1 MKGVTVAITLSATGP
16 ADLAPAPWLDAAQF
30 WPGLEAATA
39 GLDTPLAVLELGALR
54 FNTHDLVRRAAG
66 KPIRVAS
73 KSIRVR
79 GLLHA
84 LLGTDGYA
92 GVLAFTLPE
101 ALWLAETIDDIV
113 VGYPTADA
121 AAIRRLAADPVAAA
135 RVTLMVDSIDHL
147 DFIDA
152 CVSPNQ
158 RENLRLCLELDVSW
172 QAAVLLGH
180 VGVWRS
186 PVRTADEAA
195 ALAAVIDARA
205 GFTLVGMMAYEA
217 QIAGLGDRNDPRGS
231 WSFTKRWMKR
241 RSIAEL
247 TERRAE
253 AVAAVRGITALEF
266 VNGGGTGS
274 LESTSQDD
282 SVTEI
287 AAGSGILGGHLF
299 DNYRSFHP
307 APAASFALSVVRKPA
322 PSMAVILGGGWVA
335 SGPPG
340 EDRMPRL
347 EWPTGLHLV
356 PREMAGEVQTPIQGA
371 GASTL
376 VTGDRVWLRHS
387 KSGELSERVNEFV
400 VVGDGRVLEGLPTY
414 RGEGK
419 AFL

>member
-1 MKGVTVAITLSATGP
+1 VAITLSAVGP
-16 ADLAPAPWLDAAQF
+16 AALAPAPWLDPARF
-30 WPGLEAATA
+30 WPRLEAATA
-39 GLDTPLAVLELGALR
+39 GLESPLAVLDLEALR

-73 KSIRVR
+73 KSIRMR
-79 GLLHA
+79 GLIHA
-84 LLGTDGYA
+84 LLGTEGYA

-121 AAIRRLAADPVAAA
+121 DAIRRLAGDPIAAS
-135 RVTLMVDSIDHL
+135 RVTLMVDSVEHL

-152 CVSPNQ
+152 CVQPNQ
-158 RENLRLCLELDVSW
+158 RERLRLCLELDASW
-172 QAAVLLGH
+172 RSAVLLGH

-186 PVRTADEAA
+186 PIRTADQAT
-195 ALAAVIDARA
+195 ALARVIEARA

-231 WSFTKRWMKR
+231 WSLTKRWMKR

-253 AVAAVRGITALEF
+253 AVAAVRQVGPLEF

-274 LESTSQDD
+274 IESTSQDGA
-282 SVTEI
+282 VTEI

-299 DNYRSFHP
+299 DNYQSFSP

-347 EWPTGLHLV
+347 EWPTGLQLV
-356 PREMAGEVQTPIQGA
+356 PREMAGEVQTPIRGEA
-371 GASTL
+371 ASRL
-376 VTGDRVWLRHS
+376 GTGDRVWLRHS
-387 KSGELSERVNEFV
+387 KSGELSERVNEFAV
-400 VVGDGRVLEGLPTY
+400 VDNDRAVDRLPTY

>member
-1 MKGVTVAITLSATGP
+1 MAITLSAVGP
-16 ADLAPAPWLDAAQF
+16 AGLDPAPWLDPARF
-30 WPGLEAATA
+30 WPRLEAATA
-39 GLDTPLAVLELGALR
+39 GLESPLAVLELGALR
-54 FNTHDLVRRAAG
+54 FNTNNLVRRAAG

-79 GLLHA
+79 GLIHA

-121 AAIRRLAADPVAAA
+121 DAIRRLAADPVAAA
-135 RVTLMVDSIDHL
+135 RVTLMVDSVEHL

-152 CVSPNQ
+152 CVPPNQ
-158 RENLRLCLELDVSW
+158 RERLRLCLELDVSW
-172 QAAVLLGH
+172 RSPVPLGH

-186 PVRTADEAA
+186 PIRTADEAA
-195 ALAAVIDARA
+195 TFARVIEART

-217 QIAGLGDRNDPRGS
+217 QIAGLGDRNDPGGS
-231 WSFTKRWMKR
+231 WSVTKRWMKR

-253 AVAAVRGITALEF
+253 AVAAVRQVAPLDF

-274 LESTSQDD
+274 IESTSQDE

-340 EDRMPRL
+340 EDKMPRL
-347 EWPTGLHLV
+347 EWPAGLHLV
-356 PREMAGEVQTPIQGA
+356 PREMAGEVQTPIRGEA
-371 GASTL
+371 ASSL
-376 VTGDRVWLRHS
+376 GPGDRVWLRHS

-400 VVGDGRVLEGLPTY
+400 VVDNDRVLDRLPTY

>member
-1 MKGVTVAITLSATGP
+1 MAITLSSVGP
-16 ADLAPAPWLDAAQF
+16 AAVAPAPWLDPSRF
-30 WPGLEAATA
+30 WVGLEAATA
-39 GLDTPLAVLELGALR
+39 GLESPLAVLELGALR
-54 FNTHDLVRRAAG
+54 FNRHDLVRRAAG

-79 GLLHA
+79 GITEA
-84 LLGTDGYA
+84 LLETDGYA

-101 ALWLAETIDDIV
+101 ALWLAETVDDVV

-121 AAIRRLAADPVAAA
+121 DAIRRLAEDPLAAA
-135 RVTLMVDSIDHL
+135 RVTLMVDSVEHL

-158 RENLRLCLELDVSW
+158 RESLRLCLELDVSW
-172 QAAVLLGH
+172 RSPVPLGH

-186 PVRTADEAA
+186 PIRTAEEAA
-195 ALAAVIDARA
+195 AFARVVEARA

-217 QIAGLGDRNDPRGS
+217 QIAGLGDRNDPSGS
-231 WSFTKRWMKR
+231 WSLTKRWMKR

-247 TERRAE
+247 TERRAA
-253 AVAAVRGITALEF
+253 AVAAVRRVAELEF

-274 LESTSQDD
+274 VESTAQDE

-287 AAGSGILGGHLF
+287 AAGSGVLGGHLF

-356 PREMAGEVQTPIQGA
+356 PREMAGEVQTPIRGEA
-371 GASTL
+371 ASNL
-376 VTGDRVWLRHS
+376 GTGDRVWLRHS

-400 VVGDGRVLEGLPTY
+400 VVDNDRVVDRLPTY